1 MNDAND
7 DLLTTNTPGDDLA
20 DSIDLGT
27 DDEVDDAL
35 PPLEKKYQAQ
45 MRQIVTQKLD
55 LPVSALLAML
65 KDQIRLNPEFQRRD
79 RWNEARQSRW
89 IESLVM
95 NVPIPPVFLG
105 EDEYGQYVVL
115 DGRQRLTAISKFL
128 NNEFMLHD
136 LQVWDDLNG
145 LTFQAM
151 VKRDLDKYLTRRF
164 IPAVVI
170 LKESSSVVKYDVFDR
185 LNTGGIEANDM
196 EIRNAV
202 LRGKFTDLLQI
213 LSRTPAFCDL
223 WNIPTDPVDAEN
235 HPLYQQMRDLELVLR
250 FFALSEHESMTV
262 SFKDYLSDFME
273 ARNKTYIERP
283 DQEQLDRD
291 RFLRAVKTCWRIF
304 GQEAFYKPYK
314 DGKHQRSFPLAD
326 ALMVAFADY
335 EPETITD
342 AQAASARDLVSE
354 LFKHADFQKAIG
366 TGTNGRRAIA
376 TRVDLAREAAQK
388 ALT

>member
-1 MNDAND
+1 MSDTND
-7 DLLTTNTPGDDLA
+7 LTGLTTAEDDLA
-20 DSIDLGT
+20 DLIDLGS
-27 DDEVDDAL
+27 DGEVDDNL

-55 LPVSALLAML
+55 LPVSALLGML
-65 KDQIRLNPEFQRRD
+65 KDQISLNPEFQRRD

-115 DGRQRLTAISKFL
+115 DGRQRLTAIAKFL
-128 NNEFMLHD
+128 NNEFALRD

-202 LRGKFTDLLQI
+202 LRGGFTDLMQI
-213 LSRTPAFCDL
+213 LSRTSEFCAL
-223 WNIPTDPVDAEN
+223 WNIPTNSVDVEGHA
-235 HPLYQQMRDLELVLR
+235 LYQQMRDLELVLR
-250 FFALSEHESMTV
+250 FFALSEHEAMSV

-273 ARNKTYIERP
+273 ARNKAYKGQPEL
-283 DQEQLDRD
+283 EQRDRE
-291 RFLRAVKTCWRIF
+291 RFLRAVKSCWRIF
-304 GQEAFYKPYK
+304 GKDAFYKPYK

-326 ALMVAFADY
+326 ALMVAFSDY
-335 EPETITD
+335 EPEAITD
-342 AQAASARDLVSE
+342 VQAAAARDLVSE
-354 LFKHADFQKAIG
+354 LFANSDFQKAIG

-376 TRVDLAREAAQK
+376 TRIDLAREAARK
-388 ALT
+388 ALS

>member
-1 MNDAND
+1 MAEQ
-7 DLLTTNTPGDDLA
+7 DLS

-27 DDEVDDAL
+27 DGQDHDGL
-35 PPLEKKYQAQ
+35 PPIEKKYQAQ

-55 LPVSALLAML
+55 LPVSAFLAML
-65 KDQIRLNPEFQRRD
+65 KDQIKLNPEFQRRD
-79 RWNEARQSRW
+79 RWNPARQSRW

-128 NNEFMLHD
+128 NNDLKLRD

-145 LTFQAM
+145 MTFQEM

-202 LRGKFTDLLQI
+202 LRGGFTDLLQS
-213 LSRTPAFCDL
+213 LSRTTDFCEL
-223 WNIPTDPVDAEN
+223 WNIPTDPVEVESNAI
-235 HPLYQQMRDLELVLR
+235 YQHMRDLELVLR
-250 FFALSEHESMTV
+250 FFALSEYAAMTV
-262 SFKDYLSDFME
+262 SFRDYLSEYME
-273 ARNKTYIERP
+273 TRNKAYKSQPALRAQ
-283 DQEQLDRD
+283 DQE
-291 RFLRAVKTCWRIF
+291 RFLRAVKSCKRVF
-304 GQEAFYKPYK
+304 GKVAFFKPLK
-314 DGKHQRSFPLAD
+314 DGKQQRSFPLAD

-335 EPETITD
+335 PPEAITD
-342 AQAASARDLVSE
+342 AQAAKARSLVE
-354 LFKHADFQKAIG
+354 ALFGNPDFQKAIG
-366 TGTNGRRAIA
+366 TGTNGRGAIE
-376 TRVDLAREAAQK
+376 TRIKLAQEAAHE
-388 ALT
+388 ALS